1 MNKRGKQTA
10 KRYTRTERQERKTA
24 SKSPIV
30 FLEDEKMYQVKCA
43 GRVNKYGIG
52 SHVPEG
58 SCAYKEERGEWTAET
73 LGDARQMAEDFAS
86 NMLAL
91 K

>member
-1 MNKRGKQTA
+1 MVKSGKKATKA
-10 KRYTRTERQERKTA
+10 WSSYHMKYTVLF
-24 SKSPIV
+24 I
-30 FLEDEKMYQVKCA
+30 EDEQVYQVTCA

-52 SHVPEG
+52 SVVPKG
-58 SCAYKEERGEWTAET
+58 SCAYKEERGEWTAKT
-73 LGDARQMAEDFAS
+73 LDDAKQMAEDFAS